1 MVTDAAEHPPEYLWR
16 AVKNL
21 KLSVEGARVSGMP
34 NQRKNPFSTDHYH
47 LFQYMEKKKIYGRI
61 YGYIIYLRLET
72 RSISRA
78 PSEPFSATTR
88 NLRIFSEFRL
98 GNPGVQILLMPF
110 RSLDELPLSTHLH
123 KYLAV
128 DTSGFIQSRHV
139 FC

>member
-1 MVTDAAEHPPEYLWR
+1 MESGKKSQTLSRGGPGSRDAQSTEKSVFYGP
-16 AVKNL
+16 
-21 KLSVEGARVSGMP
+21 LSLVSVYG
-34 NQRKNPFSTDHYH
+34 
-47 LFQYMEKKKIYGRI
+47 KKKIYGRI

-98 GNPGVQILLMPF
+98 GNHGVQIRLMPF
-110 RSLDELPLSTHLH
+110 RSLDELPLSTQLH

-128 DTSGFIQSRHV
+128 DTSGFIQSRHGLTEGKLL
-139 FC
+139 